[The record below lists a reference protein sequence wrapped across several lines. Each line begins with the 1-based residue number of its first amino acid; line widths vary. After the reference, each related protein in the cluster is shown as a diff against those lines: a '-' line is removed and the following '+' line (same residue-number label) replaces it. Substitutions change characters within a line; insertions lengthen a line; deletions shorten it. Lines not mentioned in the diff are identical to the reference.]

1 MQKIC
6 FLLPICS
13 AVTGLFFSASAQGV
27 GHKDTPQLPGQK
39 WLVHDSD
46 RPVPRIVTPAETFS
60 HSAKPPSDAVV
71 LFDGKDLSQWRTGK
85 GGEAKWKVVTEECMG
100 CCKTNPPKK
109 PEAGRGAE
117 MLIRPVTSAKT
128 TRCAC
133 PSSGYM
139 EIVKD
144 SGSIFT
150 KEEFGDF
157 QLHLE
162 FATPEKVDGTS
173 QGRGNSGVLIYG
185 KYEVQVLD
193 SYNNPTYPDGQLG
206 ALYGQF
212 PPLVNPAKKPGEWQS
227 YDIIFEGPRWDEND
241 KLTRPASVTVLL
253 NGVVIHN
260 KKEYIGESGHKV
272 VGKYKPHPPQGPIM
286 LQEHNNPTRFRNIWI
301 RKLGE
306 YDKP

>member
-1 MQKIC
+1 MRKTLVSLTAGAAI
-6 FLLPICS
+6 
-13 AVTGLFFSASAQGV
+13 TGLVYSVIAQGV

-46 RPVPRIVTPAETFS
+46 RPVPRVVTPGETFS
-60 HSAKPPSDAVV
+60 HNAPPPSDAVV
-71 LFDGKDLSQWRTGK
+71 LFDGKDLSKWKTAK
-85 GGEAKWKVVTEECMG
+85 GEAQWKVE
-100 CCKTNPPKK
+100 N
-109 PEAGRGAE
+109 
-117 MLIRPVTSAKT
+117 
-128 TRCAC
+128 
-133 PSSGYM
+133 GYM
-139 EIVKD
+139 EVVKN
-144 SGSIFT
+144 SASIFT

-162 FATPEKVDGTS
+162 FATPAKVDGES

-193 SYNNPTYPDGQLG
+193 SYKNPTYPDGQLG
-206 ALYGQF
+206 SLYGQF

-227 YDIIFEGPRWDEND
+227 YDIIFEGPRWDENK

-253 NGVVIHN
+253 NGVIIHN

-272 VGKYKPHPPQGPIM
+272 VGTYKPHPPRGPIM